1 MIFQYSC
8 AMICVCS
15 IISITSASYYN
26 DVNLH
31 GFVKLFKLHG
41 TLKCTL
47 HLAPDGAFCGAT
59 SVKILST
66 SSTIIWS
73 RERIFFFFFF
83 NLNVW
88 DPLFHASG

>member
-26 DVNLH
+26 DVNLR

-47 HLAPDGAFCGAT
+47 HLALDGAFCGAT

-66 SSTIIWS
+66 LSTIIWS
-73 RERIFFFFFF
+73 REIIVFV
-83 NLNVW
+83 LYLSGW
-88 DPLFHASG
+88 DLLFHASG